1 MAGIPKRRSG
11 ERRHSY
17 NNRCVDAELTRRD
30 EKAIALLDK
39 IEHDLR
45 EAHRKTMDA
54 IRTELV
60 RYYRAEPGTK
70 YDITARKGK
79 R

>member
-1 MAGIPKRRSG
+1 MAGIPKRRSC
-11 ERRHSY
+11 ESLQSYYLRR
-17 NNRCVDAELTRRD
+17 VDAELMRRD
-30 EKAIALLDK
+30 EKAIALLEK
-39 IEHDLR
+39 IETDLR
-45 EAHRKTMDA
+45 EVQGRTMDA

-60 RYYRAEPGTK
+60 RYYRAKPGTK